1 MSEVIETAEVEQQ
14 VETLETEVKKFA
26 DGLPYWAKFLAEKIL
41 SGNAISDNDI
51 DTSYSYLLEHLK
63 LKNETEQPEI
73 SIDYN
78 AENSGNYKTDLLFHK
93 LENVEGVNALTENQ
107 TIEFSPNLTIVYG
120 ANGSGKSGYVRLL
133 KNVFYS
139 KAPEEI
145 LQNIHLDSG
154 HKPVNAKFTFKSN
167 NAETSLAFTDK
178 DNAEFEQFAVFGGK
192 GLFKQLGEKNEFEF
206 RPAGLSFFADYT
218 NSIIRVEQKLNAD
231 IQTKQTGNTAEDLS
245 ALFDGN
251 SEIKTLVQNL
261 KAETKIDELKKY
273 TPFSDKDKTQKE
285 EIQKQY
291 DELLLASKGKE
302 KEIKNLEGIK
312 SLLAQNKQAIEKLN
326 QYFTTETIEKVK
338 TAISDC
344 VTKEATA
351 KSEGIENFK
360 TDKIENVG
368 TTEWKNFIV
377 SAETFAKTQKAENIV
392 YPENGDNCL
401 LCQQPLS
408 EEAQKLISNYWT
420 FIKSIAE
427 QNAKQAQEKLNKAK
441 ENYENLNFDLF
452 PQDNILTVWL
462 TEKHPNELETLKQ
475 KLSEQKTLALNII
488 ADIQSKTANER
499 AEIQIGVEQ
508 HTAIETAIDNSIKL
522 LKEDEQS
529 KELEKSLNSKTLLEH
544 KEKFNTHFS
553 KFETFVNNQDW
564 IKKANKANFRKT
576 KTDTTNTEKSL
587 SDKYFNQKYIDTFNE
602 ECQKLNGSFGIE
614 ISTTGSAGKSSR
626 QLKLKG
632 KKPNDVLS
640 EGEQKVIAIADFLA
654 EMHLSEVNKG
664 IIFDDPVTS
673 LDHKRKETIAQ
684 RLVEESDKKQ
694 VVIFSHD
701 IVFVKYLE
709 SHGRNKYKT
718 DKTKV
723 FVHSIVC
730 SGRETIGVIELQKT
744 PLKDSTYTNSHI
756 PKQYHI
762 RAKKEADRSFA
773 QNLIR
778 SGYGAL
784 RSCYEGIVVTKLLAS
799 TVQRYDTLVRV
810 PNIRNVKFN
819 NDLYERIAKNHSVLH
834 DLIEGHLPVD
844 ELNQFLTCDKLENE
858 IIEFENILTELEK
871 I

>member
-1 MSEVIETAEVEQQ
+1 MNEVIEIAEVEQQ

-51 DTSYSYLLEHLK
+51 DTSYSYLLEQLK
-63 LKNETEQPEI
+63 LKEETEKPEI

-78 AENSGNYKTDLLFHK
+78 AENSGNYKTDLLLTK

-145 LQNIHLDSG
+145 LQNVHIDNG

-167 NAETSLAFTDK
+167 NAETSLVFADK
-178 DNAEFEQFAVFGGK
+178 ENAEFEQFAVFDGK

-218 NSIIRVEQKLNAD
+218 NAIIRVEQKLNAE
-231 IQTKQTGNTAEDLS
+231 IQTKQTGYTANDLS

-261 KAETKIDELKKY
+261 NTETKIDELKKY
-273 TPFSDKDKTQKE
+273 TPFSDEDKTQKE
-285 EIQKQY
+285 ATQKQY

-302 KEIKNLEGIK
+302 KEIKRLENIK
-312 SLLAQNKQAIEKLN
+312 DLLAQNKQAIEKLN
-326 QYFTTETIEKVK
+326 QYFATETIEKVK

-344 VTKEATA
+344 VSKEATA

-368 TTEWKNFIV
+368 TTEWKKFIV
-377 SAETFAKTQKAENIV
+377 SAEEFAKMQKAENIV

-420 FIKSIAE
+420 FIKSVAE
-427 QNAKQAQEKLNKAK
+427 QNAKQAQEKLDKAK

-452 PQDNILTVWL
+452 PQDNTLTVWL
-462 TEKHPNELETLKQ
+462 TEKYPTELETLKQ
-475 KLSEQKTLALNII
+475 KLSEQKTLAQNII
-488 ADIQSKTANER
+488 ADIQSKTANDR
-499 AEIQIGVEQ
+499 AEIKVSIEQ
-508 HTAIETAIDNSIKL
+508 HSTIETAIDNSIKL

-529 KELEKSLNSKTLLEH
+529 KELEKLQNSKTLLEH

-553 KFETFVNNQDW
+553 KFETFVNNQVW
-564 IKKANKANFRKT
+564 IKKAGKADYAKRKIT
-576 KTDTTNTEKSL
+576 ETEKAL
-587 SDKYFNQKYIDTFNE
+587 SNKYFNQKYIDAFNE
-602 ECQKLNGSFGIE
+602 ECQKLNGNFGIE
-614 ISTTGSAGKSSR
+614 INTTGSAGKSSR

-673 LDHKRKETIAQ
+673 LDERRKSEIAE
-684 RLVEESDKKQ
+684 RLAQEALQKQ
-694 VVIFSHD
+694 VIIFTHD
-701 IVFVKYLE
+701 LVFVSNLLTKSEDFKTAFMCHWIENRDDKPGQVWLNNSPSYEKKY
-709 SHGRNKYKT
+709 RNA
-718 DKTKV
+718 
-723 FVHSIVC
+723 
-730 SGRETIGVIELQKT
+730 E
-744 PLKDSTYTNSHI
+744 P
-756 PKQYHI
+756 
-762 RAKKEADRSFA
+762 AKKHYAICSKADCEPMQREIVTKQGFTS
-773 QNLIR
+773 
-778 SGYGAL
+778 L
-784 RSCYEGIVVTKLLAS
+784 RTCYEVLVINDLFNNV
-799 TVQRYDTLVRV
+799 VQRYNERISIDALAKVSFDDTLINELLDSYAQCCR
-810 PNIRNVKFN
+810 FM
-819 NDLYERIAKNHSVLH
+819 
-834 DLIEGHLPVD
+834 EGHSHSDKYSYQKP
-844 ELNQFLTCDKLENE
+844 EPKNLNEE
-858 IIEFENILTELEK
+858 IQRYEAIRKK
-871 I
+871 IRDTKNKK